1 MESQAY
7 DCEEMVKYDTK
18 VENDNEY
25 NLMITNNSPLFLK
38 SVVVTVEEEEEKDN
52 NHKNALIDANINR
65 GNQK

>member
-7 DCEEMVKYDTK
+7 DCEEILKYDTK
-18 VENDNEY
+18 VANDNEY

-38 SVVVTVEEEEEKDN
+38 SVVVTEEEEDN
-52 NHKNALIDANINR
+52 KHKNALIDANINR

>member
-7 DCEEMVKYDTK
+7 DCEEILKYDTK
-18 VENDNEY
+18 VANDNEY

-38 SVVVTVEEEEEKDN
+38 SVVVTEEEEEEDN
-52 NHKNALIDANINR
+52 KHKNALIDANINR

>member
-1 MESQAY
+1 MKSQAY
-7 DCEEMVKYDTK
+7 DCEEILKYDTK

-38 SVVVTVEEEEEKDN
+38 SVVVTEEEEDN
-52 NHKNALIDANINR
+52 KHKNALIDANINR

>member
-7 DCEEMVKYDTK
+7 DCEEILKYDTK

-38 SVVVTVEEEEEKDN
+38 SVVVTEEEEEEEDN
-52 NHKNALIDANINR
+52 KHKNALIDANINR

>member
-1 MESQAY
+1 MKSQAY

-38 SVVVTVEEEEEKDN
+38 SVVVTEEEEEDN
-52 NHKNALIDANINR
+52 KHKNALIDANINR

>member
-1 MESQAY
+1 MKSQAY
-7 DCEEMVKYDTK
+7 DCEEILKYDTK

-38 SVVVTVEEEEEKDN
+38 SVVVTEEEEEEEDN
-52 NHKNALIDANINR
+52 KHKNALIDANINR